1 VGLSDIREPVDGA
14 LENVGGQVLAD
25 VVPIMRPGGLIL
37 SIGMASLE
45 PTTIDFEE
53 ARRQSGGTRI
63 EPFVVGSGFAAD
75 LSYLVS
81 LLAAGELDPQVGWRG
96 SWERAGEAI
105 AALLGRRVR
114 GKAILEVTQ

>member
-1 VGLSDIREPVDGA
+1 MDEPVDGV
-14 LENVGGQVLAD
+14 LESVGGRVLAD
-25 VVPIMRPGGLIL
+25 ALALTRPGGTVL

-53 ARRQSGGTRI
+53 VRHRSGGTRI

-75 LSYLVS
+75 LSYLMS
-81 LLAAGELDPQVGWRG
+81 LLAAGELDAQIGWRG
-96 SWERAGEAI
+96 PWERAGEAA
-105 AALLGRRVR
+105 AALLGRQVR